1 MSDIKVCISRG
12 TLPREKGWELSTKL
26 IVLALV
32 SVEESHMRRLRLIFV
47 TLAAVVTL
55 SPLAH
60 AQVPDLVPIPVNLD
74 GHHREELAAR
84 RAQLEAQWNILV
96 SKVEDHN
103 RKCGKVPANTPL
115 ANECRQRMSSLQGEI
130 AAHIEAVKSFNNMV
144 EGLVEIIEA
153 RSRRF
158 DWQKLKDGTY
168 LGTGIG
174 EEVAQWYADNYAA
187 TGNWYYGA
195 GGLLASLWT
204 PDTYLETLAA
214 LASFEFG
221 GIGRRSAAQA
231 VETAG
236 TGFAREPW
244 VDAWTRAVNAV
255 HQASPK
261 PQDPPKWLLKIAR
274 RIYYEGNEIVGY
286 MDAAGQQHIMTGEG
300 YAPRF
305 NRAMQ
310 RAMDA
315 GLFSPGGKYYLPL
328 R

>member
-1 MSDIKVCISRG
+1 MRRVK
-12 TLPREKGWELSTKL
+12 
-26 IVLALV
+26 LALV
-32 SVEESHMRRLRLIFV
+32 
-47 TLAAVVTL
+47 TLGAILTL
-55 SPLAH
+55 SPLSY
-60 AQVPDLVPIPVNLD
+60 AQVPDFVPIPANLD

-103 RKCGKVPANTPL
+103 RKCGKVPANTSL

-144 EGLVEIIEA
+144 EGLVEIMEA
-153 RSRRF
+153 RNRRF

-214 LASFEFG
+214 LATAEVAGSYFG
-221 GIGRRSAAQA
+221 RLGSAQA
-231 VETAG
+231 AEAAG
-236 TGFAREPW
+236 TGLRQGVSIAERSRGTTSALRSSEIYYDFPTHVRG
-244 VDAWTRAVNAV
+244 
-255 HQASPK
+255 PK
-261 PQDPPKWLLKIAR
+261 PDIPKWL
-274 RIYYEGNEIVGY
+274 
-286 MDAAGQQHIMTGEG
+286 
-300 YAPRF
+300 F
-305 NRAMQ
+305 NRENPYTEAADRLWYWQ
-310 RAMDA
+310 EA
-315 GLFSPGGKYYLPL
+315 GSVRIPRTPVLDKELQWVLTGKN
-328 R
+328 RTF